1 MKNKRQP
8 ENEANQ
14 EASNEARREFI
25 KKSTLVGAG
34 VAASA
39 VTSTAAIA
47 GVDTSS
53 SAKPEQKG
61 YQLTQHV
68 LDYYKSA
75 DV

>member
-1 MKNKRQP
+1 MKTKSQP
-8 ENEANQ
+8 KNQ
-14 EASNEARREFI
+14 QRREFI

-34 VAASA
+34 VAATA
-39 VTSTAAIA
+39 VASTSAIA
-47 GVDTSS
+47 SVETDATE
-53 SAKPEQKG
+53 KPEQKG